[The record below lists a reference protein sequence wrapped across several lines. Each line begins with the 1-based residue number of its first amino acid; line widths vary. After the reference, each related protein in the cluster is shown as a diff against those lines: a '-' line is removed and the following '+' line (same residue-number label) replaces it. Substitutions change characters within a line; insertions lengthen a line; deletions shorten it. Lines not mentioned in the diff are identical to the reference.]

1 MPSPAWED
9 LDQFFDLSDFAE
21 EMVFF
26 TPQGERTIAGIFDDP
41 FINPRTGAYQ
51 EETRE
56 VMFTCSEKDAPVCLI
71 DRGTKART
79 NLTNYEVTRNKPD
92 GTGTTLISLVVSRH
106 E

>member
-1 MPSPAWED
+1 MPAWED
-9 LDQFFDLSDFAE
+9 LDPFFDVSDFAE

-26 TPQGERTIAGIFDDP
+26 TPQGERSIAGIFDAP

-56 VMFTCSEKDAPVCLI
+56 VMFTCSEQEAPVRLI

-79 NLTNYEVTRNKPD
+79 NLINYVVTRNKPD
-92 GTGTTLISLVVSRH
+92 GTGVTLITLAVSRH